1 MDARLSTPRSLSL
14 RTACGV
20 ALLVSLLLGSAP
32 KTLTCQNSFSPRPPG
47 GSNSGGD
54 AQNDKETR
62 RLERGTPME
71 RELAGGESHY
81 YQIALGAG
89 EYLHAVVDQRG
100 IDVVLALRGRDGVQM
115 AEVDGL
121 SGIRR
126 RGTGLGG
133 GRQW

>member
-1 MDARLSTPRSLSL
+1 MDPLLSSPRSLSL

-20 ALLVSLLLGSAP
+20 ALLVSLLLGSGP
-32 KTLTCQNSFSPRPPG
+32 KTLTCQNSFSPPAQA
-47 GSNSGGD
+47 GSNSGGN
-54 AQNDKETR
+54 AQNDKNAR
-62 RLERGTPME
+62 RLEPGKPIE

-100 IDVVLALRGRDGVQM
+100 IDVVVALRGRDGVQM
-115 AEVDGL
+115 ADADGL
-121 SGIRR
+121 SGSRR